1 MRRFTLLSTLVV
13 ISIALLAGMLQM
25 PKSKPV
31 VITEQTKHHYPNHR
45 TTACKEQS
53 VKATGVITSYEAQNQ
68 NGTFTL
74 QWKLKFPK
82 FL

>member
-13 ISIALLAGMLQM
+13 ISIALLAGMQQI
-25 PKSKPV
+25 PNSK
-31 VITEQTKHHYPNHR
+31 IKK
-45 TTACKEQS
+45 TTSDYAKYKTNACKEKS
-53 VKATGVITSYEAQNQ
+53 VKATGVVTSQEAQNQ
-68 NGTFTL
+68 SGTFTL